1 MIIRD
6 CKAYTI
12 ESADVNEIDC
22 FNILRTSLLAMQR
35 AVNQLNFPP
44 NKVLVDGR
52 VCPKLSCPV
61 ETIVKGDSCIP
72 AISTVSILAEV
83 VRDRDMIKYDK
94 QYPGYGF
101 TKHKGYATSP
111 HLKAIYRLGLS
122 PIHRKS
128 FEPVKE
134 MMLFPRSEG

>member
-1 MIIRD
+1 
-6 CKAYTI
+6 
-12 ESADVNEIDC
+12 
-22 FNILRTSLLAMQR
+22 MQR

-52 VCPKLSCPV
+52 VCPKLSCSV
-61 ETIVKGDSCIP
+61 ETIVKGDGCIP
-72 AISTVSILAEV
+72 AISVASILAKV
-83 VRDRDMIKYDK
+83 ARDRDMIKYDK

-134 MMLFPRSEG
+134 MMLFLALKVMVI